1 MPHPLLLG
9 LFDDRASAAGAA
21 RALHGS
27 GIDREHL
34 SVVARTHD
42 EEGRLAVE
50 LDGTPGADLED
61 SRRAARLGELSGVL
75 LAAMAVI
82 MPGIGPIVAAGPLSA
97 GLGEAAGQVAGGLR
111 QILSHAGV
119 PAAQAAELEAAVR
132 DGGVLLGVHTDPAD
146 VDRVARVLEQY
157 GARTVARAQWGPAS
171 LD

>member
-9 LFDDRASAAGAA
+9 LFDDRATAAGAA
-21 RALHGS
+21 RALHAS

-42 EEGRLAVE
+42 EEGRLADE

-61 SRRAARLGELSGVL
+61 SRRAARLGELSGVI

-97 GLGEAAGQVAGGLR
+97 GLGEAAGHVGGGLR
-111 QILSHAGV
+111 SILSHAGV
-119 PAAQAAELEAAVR
+119 PEAQAAQLEAAVR
-132 DGGVLLGVHTDPAD
+132 DGAVLLGVHTRAAD
-146 VDRVARVLEQY
+146 AGRVSEALERH
-157 GARTVARAQWGPAS
+157 GARTVARAKWDAGE
-171 LD
+171 

>member
-1 MPHPLLLG
+1 MTPHPLLLG

-21 RALHGS
+21 RALHAA

-42 EEGRLAVE
+42 EEGRLAEE

-97 GLGEAAGQVAGGLR
+97 GLGEAAGHVAGGLR
-111 QILSHAGV
+111 QILTHAGV
-119 PAAQAAELEAAVR
+119 AAATAAELETAVR
-132 DGGVLLGVHTDPAD
+132 EGGVLLGVHTAPTD
-146 VDRVARVLEQY
+146 VDRVSRLLEQH
-157 GARTVARAQWGPAS
+157 GARAVARAEWTE
-171 LD
+171 

>member
-21 RALHGS
+21 RALHAS
-27 GIDREHL
+27 GVDREHL

-61 SRRAARLGELSGVL
+61 SPRAARLGELSGVI
-75 LAAMAVI
+75 LAAIAVI

-97 GLGEAAGQVAGGLR
+97 GLGEAAGHVAGGLR

-119 PAAQAAELEAAVR
+119 PAARAAELEAAVR
-132 DGGVLLGVHTDPAD
+132 EGGVLLGVHADPAE
-146 VDRVARVLEQY
+146 VDRVTGVLERH
-157 GARTVARAQWGPAS
+157 GARTVARAQWAE
-171 LD
+171 